1 MEKKSQSGLSK
12 RERQVMEVVYRKKEV
27 SAKDVWKEIPD
38 FPSYSAVR
46 SVLTIL
52 EEKGFLTHNLEG
64 KKYVYSP
71 TIAHKKAM
79 HSAVKQLISTYF
91 DNSLEKAVTAMLE
104 IHNNDM
110 TEDDLRR
117 LADAIARA
125 RKEDEGNDVP
135 DNT

>member
-1 MEKKSQSGLSK
+1 MDNRQQSGLSK

-27 SAKDVWKEIPD
+27 SAKDVWGEIPD

-52 EEKGFLTHNLEG
+52 EEKGFLKHTLEG

-91 DNSLEKAVTAMLE
+91 DNSVEKAVTAMLE

-110 TEDDLRR
+110 NDDDFRSLT
-117 LADAIARA
+117 DAIDRA
-125 RKEDEGNDVP
+125 RKEDEENGVT
-135 DNT
+135 DNN